1 MRGARR
7 GRIGLGVELDDDGH
21 QQRQHEQ
28 RDQRDDHQE
37 PVVEPVDVIHHR
49 RDRALK
55 AELPGRRLPRSGP
68 RHIADRKSG
77 HHRSRQC
84 GQPLKH
90 QHRRHC
96 SFDEYRRDA
105 SLPHR
110 GRLCRSRP
118 APDKA
123 PRWGP
128 RSSAGGAAR
137 GDFPGFS
144 NHNSGAV
151 AMCLNGCP
159 MRQSG
164 YFAYVAIRGRNR
176 WQASTM
182 QAKIGARRTPPPLF
196 TSAPCPGRRPVA
208 ETRDAMVSKAPAIRM
223 RALSRLQPAGTERWV
238 KAAKN

>member
-1 MRGARR
+1 MTGTSVQATSRKVLWVVRDGVGLALALNLTTTATRSARTNSEIR
-7 GRIGLGVELDDDGH
+7 VMMTK
-21 QQRQHEQ
+21 Q
-28 RDQRDDHQE
+28 
-37 PVVEPVDVIHHR
+37 PVVEPVDVVHDR

-55 AELPGRRLPRSGP
+55 AKLPGRRLPRTGP
-68 RHIADRKSG
+68 RHVADRKSG
-77 HHRSRQC
+77 HHRSRER

-96 SFDEYRRDA
+96 SFDEYRRVA

-164 YFAYVAIRGRNR
+164 YFAYVAIRSRNR
-176 WQASTM
+176 CQASMM
-182 QAKIGARRTPPPLF
+182 QAKKRHRGGPPPLF
-196 TSAPCPGRRPVA
+196 TWALRPGRSAR
-208 ETRDAMVSKAPAIRM
+208 
-223 RALSRLQPAGTERWV
+223 
-238 KAAKN
+238 